1 MKSTYRKNTK
11 NASTSLLATSV
22 PTYKVRFHTDASA
35 PKSEERY
42 IGNMRGCLPP
52 AAPVPLGMSTDGDG
66 DSPSLPFPDAA
77 EEEPAGAVPSYETT
91 VPCDETGAASKTR
104 QTVAHLNELKAQEA
118 VFLQT
123 LLLTYRH
130 SSLLTPCSCGLA
142 QHVRNVGCRDCIQ
155 AELLCS
161 QCWLDKHRTT
171 PTHWALVWN
180 AGERFFEKHNFCRV
194 LKNARGAPEFQQ
206 LLQAGIFPG
215 SVKEPK
221 TYYRQLRSQ
230 GKGSAYNFVLVLQ
243 RMADPFFADSVPDI
257 YVNFLAIT
265 RFHQHLDILMRRGH
279 AHGLDEALPGETDR
293 PYPNRPMGY
302 LGLQCA
308 ACLERGVNMPFHV
321 DLPRWLRHLIPL
333 YMSTDGNFKL
343 NLFFKRDNG
352 TDITFTDGNMYF
364 PRRIEFDRL
373 VKQFVVS
380 EEDKEVPCKAHIGS
394 ICHQGQVKYGNTAV
408 SGVVGCTCDH
418 AVAGS
423 FVDMLKGSHGLISF
437 DSFALG
443 TYAQRQ
449 YLRHTNS
456 PLHGPATNTPTVFSY
471 DSWCSFVV
479 NLVTR
484 AVALFPEDTWLH
496 ELLASA
502 EGQIPADHINGH
514 GEDCQ
519 TIWQSVYFACRAHF
533 HGETAEVIWAFLN
546 ALGSSTRQMT
556 GPVRHDTINFVVD
569 AWNTLKV
576 LRQAE
581 LLAAERLDALQ
592 LFELHM
598 AVLED
603 LSKQHVSEVA
613 GWSRLRRTPTKSA
626 AGKHESV
633 YQHKSTRVL
642 TIESVLASLVAEERG
657 KLTPE
662 DGDELRTP
670 VAQWIHDGMD
680 IECQQVLVI
689 ALLASHREDPLQDTW
704 ATITK
709 LRDSLNVDL
718 KKFRECQRTI
728 YPCLKLSAI
737 DVDEPELMAVQLPL
751 YRMKHVQRAATG
763 VGTRVEDAELREVEI
778 KLRCGEANSG
788 IIAVQAASLVLSAVK
803 KTRDLDYRGQAGITR
818 SKQSLQKA
826 ELMKSFEITMKDTHL
841 HRATGDSQLLDGT
854 AWYLQSG
861 VKLSRAAV
869 ASTPSTINGDDDT
882 EDDEPRLLA
891 GTQTLKHSGKTL
903 LQKVQTRPKTSEG
916 IVPEDVV
923 VEASSSEAE
932 ESDVDMPLGAKQ
944 AKQQRCVKKV
954 KRSDGWIWLESMTS
968 RQKLGEGKLAEYK
981 RESDHVQW
989 FRAEAEMYH
998 RLEVYERK
1006 HAELWRIIQRYRRDS
1021 EVWGGRADR
1030 EEASG
1035 GINGTVTFARMQAAM
1050 YKRLEHNAKVI
1061 FKSPD
1066 SGVHH
1071 DRVSAATFDELVL
1084 KIDQWRDEVFKWM
1097 DEMGIHRAYKDF

>member
-22 PTYKVRFHTDASA
+22 PTYKVRFHT
-35 PKSEERY
+35 
-42 IGNMRGCLPP
+42 GNSLPPSRALRWKREGCLPP

-123 LLLTYRH
+123 LLSTYHH

-161 QCWLDKHRTT
+161 Q
-171 PTHWALVWN
+171 
-180 AGERFFEKHNFCRV
+180 FFEKRDFCRV
-194 LKNARGAPEFQQ
+194 LKNAVIGLGHYGQRCPKVDLGRTFTLVDCNGIHATAIAFCRCKGPDGQRGAPEFQQ
-206 LLQAGIFPG
+206 LLRAGIFPG

-221 TYYRQLRSQ
+221 TGYTLALLEYYRQLRSQ

-279 AHGLDEALPGETDR
+279 AHGLDEALPGETTA
-293 PYPNRPMGY
+293 PCP
-302 LGLQCA
+302 
-308 ACLERGVNMPFHV
+308 ERGVNMPFHV
-321 DLPRWLRHLIPL
+321 DLPRWLRRELQ
-333 YMSTDGNFKL
+333 TE
-343 NLFFKRDNG
+343 LFFKRDNG
-352 TDITFTDGNMYF
+352 TDITFTDGN
-364 PRRIEFDRL
+364 IVDRL

-394 ICHQGQVKYGNTAV
+394 IRHQGQRG
-408 SGVVGCTCDH
+408 VGCACDH

-423 FVDMLKGSHGLISF
+423 FVDMLRVKRK
-437 DSFALG
+437 SFALG
-443 TYAQRQ
+443 A
-449 YLRHTNS
+449 L
-456 PLHGPATNTPTVFSY
+456 V
-471 DSWCSFVV
+471 SFVV

-502 EGQIPADHINGH
+502 EGQIPAITLTGTERIARPYGNLCTLH
-514 GEDCQ
+514 
-519 TIWQSVYFACRAHF
+519 
-533 HGETAEVIWAFLN
+533 AEPTFTGDGGGD
-546 ALGSSTRQMT
+546 LGVSERPRSSTRQMT
-556 GPVRHDTINFVVD
+556 GPARHDTINFVVD

-662 DGDELRTP
+662 DGDEPRTP

-680 IECQQVLVI
+680 IERQQVLVI
-689 ALLASHREDPLQDTW
+689 ALLASHREHPLQDTW

-728 YPCLKLSAI
+728 YPRLKLSAI
-737 DVDEPELMAVQLPL
+737 DVDEPELTAVQLPS
-751 YRMKHVQRAATG
+751 YRMKHGQRAATG
-763 VGTRVEDAELREVEI
+763 VGARVEDAELREVEI

-788 IIAVQAASLVLSAVK
+788 IIAVRAASLALSAVK

-818 SKQSLQKA
+818 SKRSLQKA
-826 ELMKSFEITMKDTHL
+826 ELMKSFEITMYNRARAALIHMGHMAKEAVEPYPPLTYRDTRRKDTHL
-841 HRATGDSQLLDGT
+841 HRATGDSRLLDGT

-869 ASTPSTINGDDDT
+869 ASTPSTIDGDDDT

-891 GTQTLKHSGKTL
+891 GTQTLKRSGYKRS
-903 LQKVQTRPKTSEG
+903 KRAPKRLKD

-932 ESDVDMPLGAKQ
+932 ESDVDMPPGAKQ
-944 AKQQRCVKKV
+944 AKQQRRVKKV

-968 RQKLGEGKLAEYK
+968 GQKLGEGKLAEYK
-981 RESDHVQW
+981 RESDRVQW
-989 FRAEAEMYH
+989 FHAEAEMYR
-998 RLEVYERK
+998 RLEAYERK
-1006 HAELWRIIQRYRRDS
+1006 HAELWRVIQRYRRDS

-1035 GINGTVTFARMQAAM
+1035 GINGAVTFARMQAAM

-1066 SGVHH
+1066 SGAHH
-1071 DRVSAATFDELVL
+1071 DWVSAATFDELVL